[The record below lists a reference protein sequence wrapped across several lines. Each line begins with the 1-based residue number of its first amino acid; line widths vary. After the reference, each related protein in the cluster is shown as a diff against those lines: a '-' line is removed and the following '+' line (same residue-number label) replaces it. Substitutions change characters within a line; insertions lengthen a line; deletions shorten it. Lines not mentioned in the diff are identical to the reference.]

1 MRLPLGIVV
10 VFCALSA
17 VAPGRALEQRAA
29 LAPLAAL
36 AELASPAGAGSAQPN
51 LFADARGRVWMSW
64 LEPRAEGGRRLRLS
78 SLTGTAWSAPV
89 TVAEGA
95 NLLANWADFPS
106 VFVTSRGV
114 LAVHW
119 LETAATRGAYGVR
132 LATSADD
139 GRTWTP
145 VVTPHRDTSAS
156 EHGFVSFFE
165 MPDGS
170 VGLIWLDGREMAAHG
185 GGHGASGAGG
195 PSMTLRATTI
205 AKGQPGEDVLVD
217 PRVCDCCQTSAAQ
230 TPDGAIVAY
239 RDRSPEEIRDIAV
252 VRLRKGRWSA
262 PETVFGDAWKI
273 TGCPVNGPVVTSSG
287 DSVAVAW
294 FTAVGGTSRA
304 QVAFSSSGGPFG
316 SPIRVDRDTTIG
328 RIGMVMPSADRVIVS
343 SIERPAGAE
352 TARLLIRD
360 VRRDGRVSEPVGV
373 GMSADRSSGFAR
385 LALAGRRLLV
395 AWTEFVQGAPTRVHV
410 AATDI
415 R

>member
-1 MRLPLGIVV
+1 MRLPLGIMV

-29 LAPLAAL
+29 LAPLAPL

-185 GGHGASGAGG
+185 GGHGAGGAGG

-205 AKGQPGEDVLVD
+205 AKGQPGDDVLVD

-230 TPDGAIVAY
+230 TADGAIVAY

-252 VRLRKGRWSA
+252 GTASQRTVERAGNGLWRCLEDHGLSGERTGRHVVGRLGGGRVVHGGGRHVPRASRLLVERRAVWFANSRRSR
-262 PETVFGDAWKI
+262 PDHRPDRNGDAVGRPGHRLI
-273 TGCPVNGPVVTSSG
+273 DRTSS
-287 DSVAVAW
+287 
-294 FTAVGGTSRA
+294 R
-304 QVAFSSSGGPFG
+304 
-316 SPIRVDRDTTIG
+316 
-328 RIGMVMPSADRVIVS
+328 
-343 SIERPAGAE
+343 
-352 TARLLIRD
+352 
-360 VRRDGRVSEPVGV
+360 RRDGTA
-373 GMSADRSSGFAR
+373 AD
-385 LALAGRRLLV
+385 
-395 AWTEFVQGAPTRVHV
+395 P
-410 AATDI
+410 
-415 R
+415 